1 MELKF
6 LELTQE
12 NMLVTEHEA
21 KFIELLKF
29 IPHQVTT
36 DEKKARSFQSGLKPW
51 IQNRVVLEI
60 TNYATLVHKV
70 VSLSQVVSCLTKR
83 KSIRRGNSR
92 RIINIL
98 KRNLGIIV
106 QRSLCEVRDVES
118 REYR

>member
-70 VSLSQVVSCLTKR
+70 CIVKSSSELFNKEKVDRKRKLSQNNQDFEKKKTL
-83 KSIRRGNSR
+83 
-92 RIINIL
+92 
-98 KRNLGIIV
+98 
-106 QRSLCEVRDVES
+106 ES
-118 REYR
+118 

>member
-6 LELTQE
+6 LELKQE
-12 NMLVTEHEA
+12 KMLITEHEA

-36 DEKKARSFQSGLKPW
+36 DEKKARCFQSSLKPW

-70 VSLSQVVSCLTKR
+70 CIVESSSELFDKEKVDKKRKLSQNNQYFEKKPWNHSVKKPFVK
-83 KSIRRGNSR
+83 
-92 RIINIL
+92 
-98 KRNLGIIV
+98 
-106 QRSLCEVRDVES
+106 
-118 REYR
+118 

>member
-36 DEKKARSFQSGLKPW
+36 DKKKAGRFQPSLKA
-51 IQNRVVLEI
+51 LDSE
-60 TNYATLVHKV
+60 
-70 VSLSQVVSCLTKR
+70 
-83 KSIRRGNSR
+83 
-92 RIINIL
+92 
-98 KRNLGIIV
+98 
-106 QRSLCEVRDVES
+106 
-118 REYR
+118 

>member
-36 DEKKARSFQSGLKPW
+36 DEKKARCFQSSLKPW

-70 VSLSQVVSCLTKR
+70 VSLSQVVRFLTKR
-83 KSIRRGNSR
+83 KSIETRKPR
-92 RIINIL
+92 RIIKIL
-98 KRNLGIIV
+98 KETL
-106 QRSLCEVRDVES
+106 ES
-118 REYR
+118 